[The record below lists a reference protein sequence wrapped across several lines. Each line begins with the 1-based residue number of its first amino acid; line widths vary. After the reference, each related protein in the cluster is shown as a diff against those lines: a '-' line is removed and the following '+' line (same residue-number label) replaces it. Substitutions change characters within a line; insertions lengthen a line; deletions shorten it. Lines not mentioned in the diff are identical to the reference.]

1 MTDEEKL
8 DEMIS
13 NAKAM
18 VKALAMTRM
27 RGVTRNHANLII
39 FNVIHRLDVMTNDL
53 KELKNE
59 TKESKDVC

>member
-1 MTDEEKL
+1 MTDGEKL
-8 DEMIS
+8 DEIIS

-27 RGVTRNHANLII
+27 RGVNRNHANLII

-59 TKESKDVC
+59 TEKSKDVC